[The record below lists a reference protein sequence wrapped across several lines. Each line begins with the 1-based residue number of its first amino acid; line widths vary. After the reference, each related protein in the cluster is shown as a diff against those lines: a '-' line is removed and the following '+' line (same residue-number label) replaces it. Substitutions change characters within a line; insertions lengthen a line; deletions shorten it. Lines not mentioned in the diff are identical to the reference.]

1 MGESKTSPILRIK
14 NTAPEGVR
22 DGACR
27 ACAYARETYVPSA
40 VLMMSVSPSLTKNG
54 T

>member
-1 MGESKTSPILRIK
+1 MEEPTGTHFAHKKTV
-14 NTAPEGVR
+14 PEGVR

-27 ACAYARETYVPSA
+27 TCAYARETYVPSA